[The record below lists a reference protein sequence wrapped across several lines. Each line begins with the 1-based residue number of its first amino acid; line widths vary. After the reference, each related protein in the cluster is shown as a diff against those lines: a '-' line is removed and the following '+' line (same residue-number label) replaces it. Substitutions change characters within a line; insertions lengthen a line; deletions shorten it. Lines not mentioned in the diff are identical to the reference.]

1 MKPSEIRRQRYR
13 GRTCLAESWEISED
27 GLTYTFKLRE
37 GVKFHDGTDFNA
49 EAVKYNVDRQTVNK
63 TEDMLYADFVYGDVA
78 ECNVVDEYTV
88 EFKLTKNPHRS

>member
-1 MKPSEIRRQRYR
+1 MTAIQKLSHAWLSP
-13 GRTCLAESWEISED
+13 WEISED

-78 ECNVVDEYTV
+78 ECNVVDDYTV
-88 EFKLTKNPHRS
+88 EFKLTKKSTPFFK